1 MGEAASCPTALA
13 GRAETLKAQKRV
25 DNELNKED
33 GVVARTTALD
43 AKLKELQK
51 KAEAVAKEKK
61 ANQISAHLRGKRSEL
76 LSDFRFSSVL
86 PNLQTNFNVIR
97 PFNVLPL
104 MLNQDDVFALLLK
117 MRLIERSCIKAT

>member
-1 MGEAASCPTALA
+1 MWEAASCPKAPA
-13 GRAETLKAQKRV
+13 GRAETLKERERV
-25 DNELNKED
+25 EKALNKED

-61 ANQISAHLRGKRSEL
+61 ANRISAHLRGKRSEL
-76 LSDFRFSSVL
+76 LSDFRFSSAL

-104 MLNQDDVFALLLK
+104 LLNQDDVFVLLLK